1 MSYPPIPSSSSTEE
15 QDAVTRDQD
24 RNLPLAN
31 ISRIMKRVLP
41 TNVKVSKEAMMEIQ
55 KCVSEFI
62 SFITSEAGEK
72 CFLEKRKTLNGDDIL
87 FALLNMGF
95 DSYNDVLQTYLLKYR
110 ESTKESKPEKKAGDL
125 TFSNGSGLNVGGSAV
140 RTIDLDLTQNSVSS
154 LDHSLP
160 DRKQEH

>member
-1 MSYPPIPSSSSTEE
+1 MSYVAMPSSSSNED
-15 QDAVTRDQD
+15 QDAVARDQD

-31 ISRIMKRVLP
+31 ISRIMKKVLP
-41 TNVKVSKEAMMEIQ
+41 TNVKVSKDAMMEIQ

-95 DSYNDVLQTYLLKYR
+95 DNYNDVLLKYLSRYR
-110 ESTKESKPEKKAGDL
+110 ESTKDAKPEKRAGELTFCPVPASGVNRVVAGDP
-125 TFSNGSGLNVGGSAV
+125 
-140 RTIDLDLTQNSVSS
+140 IESVTHTS
-154 LDHSLP
+154 DYDIP
-160 DRKQEH
+160 VKEQRN